1 MPAIFPTVQII
12 DNSEIHDKYL
22 KTLLHRQFTFKCKLQ
37 YSFKEAK
44 LAMYQYLSF
53 FLKKGKQRNKKNDK
67 QKYKN
72 ILNDK
77 QTKIETKVA

>member
-12 DNSEIHDKYL
+12 GNSEIHDKYL
-22 KTLLHRQFTFKCKLQ
+22 KTLLHRQFTFKCKFQ

-53 FLKKGKQRNKKNDK
+53 FFKKRKQRNKKMTN
-67 QKYKN
+67 KN
-72 ILNDK
+72 
-77 QTKIETKVA
+77 TKIS